1 MLSHV
6 NVHPLHIWNY
16 IPAVRVTDML
26 FASSVTILLKV
37 ILSDP
42 THCGSQLTDPIF
54 FFGLVIRENSNFDQS
69 LLSVC

>member
-16 IPAVRVTDML
+16 ILTVRVTDML

-37 ILSDP
+37 ILTDP
-42 THCGSQLTDPIF
+42 THWASQLTDPIF
-54 FFGLVIRENSNFDQS
+54 FLD
-69 LLSVC
+69 

>member
-16 IPAVRVTDML
+16 IPTVRVTDML

-37 ILSDP
+37 ILTDP
-42 THCGSQLTDPIF
+42 THWGSQLTDPIF
-54 FFGLVIRENSNFDQS
+54 FWISDSGKF
-69 LLSVC
+69 